1 MILRTQIRPD
11 RFWCVISGRKKEH
24 RIPFNH
30 IELTE
35 KKYEVVILTT
45 SFSREALIEL
55 LSIEEDK
62 QAGEYV
68 LKLGKIKSTKNIK
81 NELKYSVSSVQEVCI
96 SHSEEVYR
104 LLLL

>member
-11 RFWCVISGRKKEH
+11 RFWRVISGKKKEH

-35 KKYEVVILTT
+35 KRYEVVILTT
-45 SFSREALIEL
+45 SFSREALVEL

-81 NELKYSVSSVQEVCI
+81 NELKENSNHYPKQEKVKKKYIQKC
-96 SHSEEVYR
+96 
-104 LLLL
+104 LF